1 MSMKTILGIDPGFG
15 RMGFGCI
22 RVSPGRIEVLDYG
35 ISSTETGSEFH
46 DRLVTI
52 AQDVETLLDA
62 HKPDAVAIEKLYFTK
77 NEKTAMNVAE
87 ARGVIVYLCAKRGIV
102 IHEFTPS
109 QVKKAVGGDGS
120 ADKAGM
126 MRIVSEIL
134 KLKRTPKFDDAA
146 DALAIALA
154 ASAMH

>member
-1 MSMKTILGIDPGFG
+1 MKTILGIDPGFG
-15 RMGFGCI
+15 RMGFGCLRI
-22 RVSPGRIEVLDYG
+22 APGKTEVLDYG
-35 ISSTETGSEFH
+35 IASTDAALEFGQ
-46 DRLVTI
+46 RLVAI
-52 AQDVETLLDA
+52 AADVETLLDA

-77 NEKTAMNVAE
+77 NEKTAMQVAE
-87 ARGVIVYLCAKRGIV
+87 ARGVILYLCVKRGIQ

-109 QVKKAVGGDGS
+109 QVKKAVGGDGT

-134 KLKRTPKFDDAA
+134 ALRRTPKFDDAA

-154 ASAMH
+154 ASGMR